1 MKISLDHLQ
10 QFATGCFGSI
20 IENNAWHA
28 LRLPAPLAN
37 YYRQAEGSRIRLECP
52 SSVRLR
58 LVTDATRLSLGLKFG
73 AAARPLFQGVVLADG
88 KESSTFGPQEA
99 QYDWHGVI
107 FEQEQPQQ
115 RTLDIWLP
123 HLSRADVTTL
133 EVNDGASIEAAPSL
147 PLRWLAY
154 GDSITQ
160 GMTGTLPTRTHIAR
174 CALALEA
181 EVFNLGIGGA
191 KLDEV
196 LGQNVPEGEF
206 DLISIAYG
214 TNDFNQNIPVETYI
228 ANARLLLTALREKT
242 TAPIVLIT
250 TLTWAGR
257 TEANTAGL
265 LLDDYRKELKAIAS
279 EFDGI
284 HVVDGTSL
292 IPDGV
297 EYFVDNVHPNDA
309 GFELYA
315 SNLLPH
321 LQQALKAL

>member
-1 MKISLDHLQ
+1 MKISLEDLKE
-10 QFATGCFGSI
+10 FAVGCFDSTL
-20 IENNAWHA
+20 ENGGWHA
-28 LRLPAPLAN
+28 LRLPAPLAD

-58 LVTDATRLSLGLKFG
+58 FVTNATQVSLGMKFG
-73 AAARPLFQGVVLADG
+73 DAARPLFQGEVLVNG
-88 KESSTFGPQEA
+88 EKTTSFGPQDA
-99 QYDWHGVI
+99 QENWHGVI
-107 FEQEQPQQ
+107 FEQDQPLL

-123 HLSRADVTTL
+123 HLCRTDITAL
-133 EVNDGASIEAAPSL
+133 EVNDGATIEAAPSL

-160 GMTGTLPTRTHIAR
+160 GMTATLPTRTHIGR
-174 CALALEA
+174 LALALEA

-214 TNDFNQNIPVETYI
+214 TNDFNQNIALETYMG
-228 ANARLLLTALREKT
+228 NARLLLTNLRQKT
-242 TAPIVLIT
+242 TAPIVLLT

-257 TEANTAGL
+257 TEANAAGL
-265 LLDDYRKELKAIAS
+265 FLDDYRTALTTLATD
-279 EFDGI
+279 FDGV

-292 IPDGV
+292 IPDST
-297 EYFVDNVHPNDA
+297 EYFVDNVHPNNA

-315 SNLLPH
+315 NNLLTH
-321 LQQALKAL
+321 LQQALKT

>member
-10 QFATGCFGSI
+10 QLALGCFGSTL
-20 IENNAWHA
+20 ENNAWHT
-28 LRLPAPLAN
+28 LRLPEPLAD

-58 LVTDATRLSLGLKFG
+58 LVTNATRLSLELKFG
-73 AAARPLFQGVVLADG
+73 AAARPLFQGVVLVDG
-88 KESSTFGPQEA
+88 IESSVFGPQEV
-99 QYDWHGVI
+99 QDDWQGVI
-107 FEQEQPQQ
+107 FEQAEPVQ

-123 HLSRADVTTL
+123 HLCRTDITAL
-133 EVNDGASIEAAPSL
+133 EVNDGANIEAAPAL

-191 KLDEV
+191 KLDNV
-196 LGQNVPEGEF
+196 LGQNIPEGEF

-228 ANARLLLTALREKT
+228 ANARLLLTALRDKT
-242 TAPIVLIT
+242 TAPIVLLT
-250 TLTWAGR
+250 TLTWASR
-257 TEANTAGL
+257 TQPNAAGL
-265 LLDDYRKELKAIAS
+265 SLDDYRTALSELAG
-279 EFDGI
+279 EFDNV
-284 HVVDGTSL
+284 HLVDGTSL
-292 IPDGV
+292 IPDGE
-297 EYFVDNVHPNDA
+297 EYFVDNVHPNNA

-315 SNLLPH
+315 KNLLPH
-321 LQQALKAL
+321 LQQALKAE